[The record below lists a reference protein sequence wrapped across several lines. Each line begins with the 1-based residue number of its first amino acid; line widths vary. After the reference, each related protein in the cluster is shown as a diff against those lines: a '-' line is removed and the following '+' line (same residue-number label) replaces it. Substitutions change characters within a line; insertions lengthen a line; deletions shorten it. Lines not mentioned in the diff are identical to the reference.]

1 MASAYGHRREY
12 RDWVN
17 PYDVQMMA
25 QVSVSKEQDHIKNFK
40 EIQGL
45 IDRYQSMDLV
55 KDVDK
60 AYLYSRLK
68 TLTDKANKMG
78 TVNLAS
84 NAVTQD
90 LRDTVSQAVDDNI
103 MTAYQMSQQYRN
115 LVSTIDGY
123 RKLGTKGGYADQN
136 AMEAMEPANAWAN
149 DGKVGSTF
157 VSKGYTPYVDYKAEQ
172 NKMLTEWY
180 KDSETTIDTITPD
193 GRKIRRTVKG
203 MEASEV
209 AMLVEANMS
218 SAAKR
223 QQQID
228 AKWFIAKT
236 SRPEDVNNA
245 FTGSIDGSI
254 KQLKAQYDKEKDKN
268 SALAVSLKGNMDKL
282 EGLKTSLMFSDKD
295 DDETRNQKL
304 LNQSVYIQHNSDLN
318 AQQQV
323 YRERTV
329 KELYEKDEVYWE
341 KFKMEQDERHFQQ
354 NYLLKQEELALKS
367 QANKINAKA
376 NGLKIDKDGNI
387 LPDIGLQNGLE
398 GADALSKEQQENVL
412 GFFQNYRAEADNNS
426 KKAVDDFANAI
437 AADPALKS
445 EFDAYVK
452 AAKDTNGGNEAA
464 ARAMAVRAIYDSKMT
479 AEQQAAYRTQF
490 EAYDKAKQKQE
501 QIWKKDEEAVDKAY
515 GDIDT
520 YLAKLVTNYGS
531 LSPNE
536 KLQRKLYEAY
546 NLRDS
551 KLNSVN
557 RRALMKYL
565 LTEGGTR
572 QVDKSIL
579 NKYTTQGR
587 FINYTELSNDAKQAP
602 FLNVLFSKDSLVTLP
617 GGMKSSN
624 NSTGAGYEYETN
636 GLTNGVRINLYSSQ
650 RTNAKGDDV
659 FTGMGMKNYAN
670 DRLAGVKYLAGTR
683 TLTLPDLES
692 KQKSASSLYSLQTA
706 IVNQVTNSQDSGMS
720 QEEIDRWDKVSKNTG
735 GTFIFDES
743 NPNAVTL
750 RLNGRDFRVDRSAFL
765 SYVAR
770 IGNEQLTPITELMKF
785 QTGEAFNAPDNN
797 KTKRVTSLRNL
808 SQESWINTDAGKVIM
823 DSNFNKAALQGA
835 DGIGAVLQQSK
846 GAYAPYLADG
856 DVDAKAFGEGLKR
869 LATEGFNGEVYTQTA
884 PTNKDGERLMTIGF
898 RNADS
903 GKAIYYKQ
911 DLNQMGED
919 EYDELN
925 RAIAL
930 VPEQVVYNILSHS
943 ADSKSSFTD
952 LINYM
957 ESVGIKVKK

>member
-25 QVSVSKEQDHIKNFK
+25 QVSVGKEQDHIKNFK

-90 LRDTVSQAVDDNI
+90 LQDTVSQAVDDNI
-103 MTAYQMSQQYRN
+103 MTAYQMSQQYRKV
-115 LVSTIDGY
+115 VSEIDAY
-123 RKLGTKGGYADQN
+123 RKLGAKGGYAEQN
-136 AMEAMEPANAWAN
+136 AMEAMEPATAWAN

-180 KDSETTIDTITPD
+180 KDSETTTDIITPD
-193 GRKIRRTVKG
+193 GRKIRRTIKG

-218 SAAKR
+218 GAAKR

-236 SRPEDVNNA
+236 SKPEDVNNA
-245 FTGSIDGSI
+245 FAGSIDGSI

-282 EGLKTSLMFSDKD
+282 EGLKTSLMFNDKD

-304 LNQSVYIQHNSDLN
+304 LNQAVYIQHNSDLN

-341 KFKMEQDERHFQQ
+341 KFKAEQNERHFQQ
-354 NYLLKQEELALKS
+354 NYLLKQEELALKK

-376 NGLKIDKDGNI
+376 NGLRIDENGNI

-398 GADALSKEQQENVL
+398 GTDALSKEQQENVL
-412 GFFQNYRAEADNNS
+412 GFFQNYRVEADDNS
-426 KKAVDDFANAI
+426 KKAVDAFANAI
-437 AADPALKS
+437 AADSNLKS
-445 EFDAYVK
+445 EFDDYVK
-452 AAKDTNGGNEAA
+452 AAMSTNGGNESA

-479 AEQQAAYRTQF
+479 TEQQAAYRTQF

-515 GDIDT
+515 GDIGNYVTKEASETFGSTFSGADT
-520 YLAKLVTNYGS
+520 TTKTDLKLKTAVRM
-531 LSPNE
+531 LSE
-536 KLQRKLYEAY
+536 
-546 NLRDS
+546 D
-551 KLNSVN
+551 LNTVN
-557 RRALMKYL
+557 RRALMKYII
-565 LTEGGTR
+565 TEGGTR
-572 QVDKSIL
+572 QVDKKL
-579 NKYTTQGR
+579 LDKYTTQGR
-587 FINYTELSNDAKQAP
+587 NISAKEVADDASKVP
-602 FLNVLFSKDSLVTLP
+602 GIKLLF
-617 GGMKSSN
+617 
-624 NSTGAGYEYETN
+624 TGASNYNVYGNVEVTPGY
-636 GLTNGVRINLYSSQ
+636 RIDKGNSITIDLYK
-650 RTNAKGDDV
+650 KGKMNSDGKDY
-659 FTGMGMKNYAN
+659 FTGKGMKNYAS

-706 IVNQVTNSQDSGMS
+706 IVNQVTNSSDSGMS

-750 RLNGRDFRVDRSAFL
+750 RLNGRDFTVDRSAFL
-765 SYVAR
+765 SYVTR
-770 IGNEQLTPITELMKF
+770 KDSEQLAPILELMKF
-785 QTGEAFNAPDNN
+785 QTGEVFNAPDSN
-797 KTKRVTSLRNL
+797 KTKRVNSLRNL
-808 SQESWINTDAGKVIM
+808 SQETWINTDAGKVIM
-823 DSNFNKAALQGA
+823 DSGFNKAALQGA
-835 DGIGAVLQQSK
+835 DGISAVLQQSK
-846 GAYAPYLADG
+846 GVYAPYLADG
-856 DVDAKAFGEGLKR
+856 DVDAKAFNEGLKR

-884 PTNKDGERLMTIGF
+884 PTNKDGERIMTIGF

-943 ADSKSSFTD
+943 GDSKSSFTD
-952 LINYM
+952 LVNYM

>member
-90 LRDTVSQAVDDNI
+90 LQDTVSQAVDDNI

-123 RKLGTKGGYADQN
+123 RKLGAKGGYADQN

-218 SAAKR
+218 GAAKR

-236 SRPEDVNNA
+236 SRPEDVNNT

-398 GADALSKEQQENVL
+398 GTDALSKEQQENVL

-437 AADPALKS
+437 AADPALKT
-445 EFDAYVK
+445 EFDAYVD
-452 AAKDTNGGNEAA
+452 AAKKTNGGNDAA

-520 YLAKLVTNYGS
+520 YVTRYVSNNLGSTFYGADS
-531 LSPNE
+531 ATKTNLKVQSALNMLSE
-536 KLQRKLYEAY
+536 
-546 NLRDS
+546 D
-551 KLNSVN
+551 LNTVN
-557 RRALMKYL
+557 RRALMKYII
-565 LTEGGTR
+565 TAGGTQ
-572 QVDKSIL
+572 QVDKSLL

-587 FINYTELSNDAKQAP
+587 VIGTQEMQDDAAKAP
-602 FLNVLFSKDSLVTLP
+602 NLKLLFGSASKYYAYNLEFTH
-617 GGMKSSN
+617 
-624 NSTGAGYEYETN
+624 EYREVKD
-636 GLTNGVRINLYSSQ
+636 GVQIDLYKKGKMSADGKDFFTSQ
-650 RTNAKGDDV
+650 
-659 FTGMGMKNYAN
+659 GMKNYAN

-692 KQKSASSLYSLQTA
+692 KQKSESSLYSLQTA
-706 IVNQVTNSQDSGMS
+706 IVNQVTNSSDSGMS

-785 QTGEAFNAPDNN
+785 QTGEVFNAPDSN

-808 SQESWINTDAGKVIM
+808 SQENWINTDAGKVIM

-846 GAYAPYLADG
+846 GAFSPYLADG

-884 PTNKDGERLMTIGF
+884 PTNKDGERIMTIGF

-952 LINYM
+952 LVNYM

>member
-68 TLTDKANKMG
+68 TLTDKAEKMG

-90 LRDTVSQAVDDNI
+90 LQDTVSQAVDDNI

-123 RKLGTKGGYADQN
+123 RKLGAKGGYADQN

-218 SAAKR
+218 GAAKR

-387 LPDIGLQNGLE
+387 LPDIGLQN
-398 GADALSKEQQENVL
+398 
-412 GFFQNYRAEADNNS
+412 
-426 KKAVDDFANAI
+426 
-437 AADPALKS
+437 
-445 EFDAYVK
+445 
-452 AAKDTNGGNEAA
+452 
-464 ARAMAVRAIYDSKMT
+464 
-479 AEQQAAYRTQF
+479 
-490 EAYDKAKQKQE
+490 
-501 QIWKKDEEAVDKAY
+501 
-515 GDIDT
+515 
-520 YLAKLVTNYGS
+520 
-531 LSPNE
+531 
-536 KLQRKLYEAY
+536 
-546 NLRDS
+546 
-551 KLNSVN
+551 
-557 RRALMKYL
+557 
-565 LTEGGTR
+565 
-572 QVDKSIL
+572 
-579 NKYTTQGR
+579 
-587 FINYTELSNDAKQAP
+587 
-602 FLNVLFSKDSLVTLP
+602 
-617 GGMKSSN
+617 
-624 NSTGAGYEYETN
+624 
-636 GLTNGVRINLYSSQ
+636 
-650 RTNAKGDDV
+650 
-659 FTGMGMKNYAN
+659 
-670 DRLAGVKYLAGTR
+670 
-683 TLTLPDLES
+683 
-692 KQKSASSLYSLQTA
+692 
-706 IVNQVTNSQDSGMS
+706 
-720 QEEIDRWDKVSKNTG
+720 
-735 GTFIFDES
+735 
-743 NPNAVTL
+743 
-750 RLNGRDFRVDRSAFL
+750 
-765 SYVAR
+765 
-770 IGNEQLTPITELMKF
+770 
-785 QTGEAFNAPDNN
+785 
-797 KTKRVTSLRNL
+797 
-808 SQESWINTDAGKVIM
+808 
-823 DSNFNKAALQGA
+823 
-835 DGIGAVLQQSK
+835 
-846 GAYAPYLADG
+846 
-856 DVDAKAFGEGLKR
+856 
-869 LATEGFNGEVYTQTA
+869 
-884 PTNKDGERLMTIGF
+884 
-898 RNADS
+898 
-903 GKAIYYKQ
+903 
-911 DLNQMGED
+911 
-919 EYDELN
+919 
-925 RAIAL
+925 
-930 VPEQVVYNILSHS
+930 
-943 ADSKSSFTD
+943 
-952 LINYM
+952 
-957 ESVGIKVKK
+957 

>member
-68 TLTDKANKMG
+68 TLTDKADKMG

-90 LRDTVSQAVDDNI
+90 LQDTVSQAVDDNV

-123 RKLGTKGGYADQN
+123 RKLGAKGGYADQN

-218 SAAKR
+218 GAAKR

-387 LPDIGLQNGLE
+387 LPDIGIQNGLE
-398 GADALSKEQQENVL
+398 GTDALSKEQQENVL

-437 AADPALKS
+437 AADPMLKI
-445 EFDAYVK
+445 EFDAYVD
-452 AAKDTNGGNEAA
+452 AAKKTNGGNEAA

-515 GDIDT
+515 QDIDNYVT
-520 YLAKLVTNYGS
+520 SDAVNEVGSSYRDADSETKTKLKVRQALKMLSYG
-531 LSPNE
+531 
-536 KLQRKLYEAY
+536 
-546 NLRDS
+546 
-551 KLNSVN
+551 LNTVN
-557 RRALMKYL
+557 RRALMKYVI
-565 LTEGGTR
+565 TNGGTQ

-579 NKYTTQGR
+579 DKYTTQGR
-587 FINYTELSNDAKQAP
+587 FVSASEIANDISKAPGLNALLNLSSYRFRNNVPLTPGYVRDA
-602 FLNVLFSKDSLVTLP
+602 
-617 GGMKSSN
+617 
-624 NSTGAGYEYETN
+624 
-636 GLTNGVRINLYSSQ
+636 NGVKIDLYHDTNLS
-650 RTNAKGDDV
+650 DDGKDYL
-659 FTGMGMKNYAN
+659 TKKGMKNYAS

-706 IVNQVTNSQDSGMS
+706 IVNKVTNSPDSGMS
-720 QEEIDRWDKVSKNTG
+720 QEDIKYWNEASKNTG

-750 RLNGRDFRVDRSAFL
+750 RLNGRDFTVDRTAFL
-765 SYVAR
+765 SYVTR
-770 IGNEQLTPITELMKF
+770 DNNEQLMPILELMKA
-785 QTGEAFNAPDNN
+785 QTGEVFNAPDSN

-808 SQESWINTDAGKVIM
+808 SQETWINTDAGKVIM

-846 GAYAPYLADG
+846 GAFTPYLADG

-884 PTNKDGERLMTIGF
+884 PTNKDGERIMTIGF

>member
-25 QVSVSKEQDHIKNFK
+25 QVSVSKEQEHIKNFEK
-40 EIQGL
+40 IQGL

-60 AYLYSRLK
+60 AYLYSRLE
-68 TLTDKANKMG
+68 TLVDKANKMG

-84 NAVTQD
+84 NSVTRDLQD
-90 LRDTVSQAVDDNI
+90 TISQAVDDNV

-123 RKLGTKGGYADQN
+123 RKLGAKGGYADQN

-218 SAAKR
+218 GAAKR

-354 NYLLKQEELALKS
+354 NYLLKQEELALKK

-376 NGLKIDKDGNI
+376 NGLKIDENGNI

-398 GADALSKEQQENVL
+398 GTDALSKEQQENVL

-437 AADPALKS
+437 AADPALKT

-452 AAKDTNGGNEAA
+452 AAKDTNGGNDVA

-515 GDIDT
+515 GDVDT
-520 YLAKLVTNYGS
+520 YVTSDVANNLGS
-531 LSPNE
+531 TFYSADSATKTDLKVKAAIRMLSE
-536 KLQRKLYEAY
+536 
-546 NLRDS
+546 D
-551 KLNSVN
+551 LNTVN
-557 RRALMKYL
+557 RRALMKYII
-565 LTEGGTR
+565 TAGGTQ
-572 QVDKSIL
+572 QVDKALL

-587 FINYTELSNDAKQAP
+587 VIGTLEIQNDAAKAP
-602 FLNVLFSKDSLVTLP
+602 NLNLLFGAAAKYYAYDVEVAPNYRDVKGGVQIDLYKKGKMSADGKDYLTSK
-617 GGMKSSN
+617 
-624 NSTGAGYEYETN
+624 
-636 GLTNGVRINLYSSQ
+636 
-650 RTNAKGDDV
+650 
-659 FTGMGMKNYAN
+659 GMKNYAN

-706 IVNQVTNSQDSGMS
+706 IVNQVTNSSDSGMS

-765 SYVAR
+765 SYVSR
-770 IGNEQLTPITELMKF
+770 IGNEQLTPVTELMKF
-785 QTGEAFNAPDNN
+785 QTGEVFNAPDSN

-808 SQESWINTDAGKVIM
+808 SQETWINTDAGKVIM

-846 GAYAPYLADG
+846 GAFTPYLADG

-884 PTNKDGERLMTIGF
+884 PTNKDGERIMTIGF

-952 LINYM
+952 LVNYM